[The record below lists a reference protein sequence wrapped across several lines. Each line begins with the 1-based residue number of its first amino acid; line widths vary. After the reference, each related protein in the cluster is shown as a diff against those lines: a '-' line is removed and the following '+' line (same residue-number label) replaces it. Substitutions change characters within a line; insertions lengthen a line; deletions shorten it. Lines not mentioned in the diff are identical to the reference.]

1 MKSGLSNINL
11 LGKYVYFYILYH
23 LDDEFEERLMQISI
37 NIKHVIH
44 LPCLSKYGMRY
55 DSVKMIELGDYTK
68 GANHFYTVTNKELFM
83 LAVMKFGF
91 EYQVIQ

>member
-1 MKSGLSNINL
+1 
-11 LGKYVYFYILYH
+11 
-23 LDDEFEERLMQISI
+23 
-37 NIKHVIH
+37 
-44 LPCLSKYGMRY
+44 MRY

>member
-1 MKSGLSNINL
+1 
-11 LGKYVYFYILYH
+11 
-23 LDDEFEERLMQISI
+23 
-37 NIKHVIH
+37 
-44 LPCLSKYGMRY
+44 MRY
-55 DSVKMIELGDYTK
+55 DSVKLIVLGDYTK